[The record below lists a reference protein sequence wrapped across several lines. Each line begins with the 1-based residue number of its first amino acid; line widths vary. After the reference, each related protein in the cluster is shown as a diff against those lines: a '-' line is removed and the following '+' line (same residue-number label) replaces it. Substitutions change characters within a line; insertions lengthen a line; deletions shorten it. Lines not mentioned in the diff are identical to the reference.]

1 MRGGVPKRLHPRQD
15 GNSPEKR
22 HSPWGW
28 EAPQVSS
35 ESTKAFSNHRLHWW
49 TTYKSDLR
57 CSFLGHKTNTEPILG
72 LVYRINTELRNTVVC
87 NTRLPRIPCI
97 ATLTLS
103 GVNTQHYRACHFFA
117 SLSNCRS
124 LLKSSGPSLKWSF
137 CIALHLRSP
146 VNFYASG
153 NEYGQYAGALLPIHL
168 ASTVA
173 KTPLS
178 VKCHQFTISK
188 IAVCLIVIV
197 ILEHKFS
204 CWQCDLIQS
213 N

>member
-15 GNSPEKR
+15 GNSP
-22 HSPWGW
+22 W

-124 LLKSSGPSLKWSF
+124 LLKSSGLSLKWSF
-137 CIALHLRSP
+137 CIALHLTWAL
-146 VNFYASG
+146 NFYASG
-153 NEYGQYAGALLPIHL
+153 NEFPPLPIHQRHC
-168 ASTVA
+168 T
-173 KTPLS
+173 LS
-178 VKCHQFTISK
+178 PKH
-188 IAVCLIVIV
+188 
-197 ILEHKFS
+197 HRR
-204 CWQCDLIQS
+204 
-213 N
+213 